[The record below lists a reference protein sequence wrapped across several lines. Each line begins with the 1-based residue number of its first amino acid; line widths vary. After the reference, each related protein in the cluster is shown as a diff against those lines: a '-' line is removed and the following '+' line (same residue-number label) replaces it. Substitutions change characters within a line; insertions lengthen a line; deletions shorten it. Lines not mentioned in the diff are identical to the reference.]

1 MDLIDLK
8 KDLQP
13 IDSEEMYDEPMY
25 SYGLCISLGREEL
38 EKLGIE
44 KLPEA
49 GGEMMIKAIAYV
61 KTVRES
67 KEQDGVEQNVELQI
81 TAMGIEP
88 FDKSGDQ
95 AEGLYGEKAATAP
108 PKAEPAAKQATYLA
122 QEVFMGKNITTPDNI
137 KFGNMPAEYRMR
149 YKKMIEEHNKR
160 EKEKKKNK
168 TKQEEFA
175 NKLYGAT
182 NK

>member
-8 KDLQP
+8 KDPQP
-13 IDSEEMYDEPMY
+13 VDSNEMYEEPMY

-49 GGEMMIKAIAYV
+49 GSEMMIKGIAYV

-67 KEQDGVEQNVELQI
+67 KEKDGVEQNVELQI

-108 PKAEPAAKQATYLA
+108 PKAEPATKTATYLA
-122 QEVFMGKNITTPDNI
+122 QEVIMGKKDIKTPGNI
-137 KFGNMPAEYRMR
+137 KFGDMSATARMNYLR
-149 YKKMIEEHNKR
+149 MLD
-160 EKEKKKNK
+160 KKNK
-168 TKQEEFA
+168 EEEEKKLK
-175 NKLYGAT
+175 KLY
-182 NK
+182 NKSNMGGK

>member
-8 KDLQP
+8 KDPQP
-13 IDSEEMYDEPMY
+13 IDSNEMYEEPMY

-49 GGEMMIKAIAYV
+49 GSEMMIKGLAYV

-67 KEQDGVEQNVELQI
+67 KEKDGVEQNVELQI

-108 PKAEPAAKQATYLA
+108 PKAEPATKTATYLA
-122 QEVFMGKNITTPDNI
+122 QEVIMGKDIKTPDNI
-137 KFGNMPAEYRMR
+137 KFGDMSATARMNYLR
-149 YKKMIEEHNKR
+149 MLDKKRQEE
-160 EKEKKKNK
+160 EEKKLK
-168 TKQEEFA
+168 
-175 NKLYGAT
+175 KLY
-182 NK
+182 NKSNMGGKK

>member
-8 KDLQP
+8 KDPQP
-13 IDSEEMYDEPMY
+13 VDSKEMYEEPMY

-49 GGEMMIKAIAYV
+49 GSEMMIKAIAYV

-67 KEQDGVEQNVELQI
+67 KEKDGVEQNVELQI
-81 TAMGIEP
+81 CAMGIEP

-108 PKAEPAAKQATYLA
+108 PKAEPATKTATYLA
-122 QEVFMGKNITTPDNI
+122 QEVIMGKDIKTPDNI
-137 KFGNMPAEYRMR
+137 KFGDMSATARMNYLR
-149 YKKMIEEHNKR
+149 MLDKKRQEDE
-160 EKEKKKNK
+160 EKKLK
-168 TKQEEFA
+168 
-175 NKLYGAT
+175 KLY
-182 NK
+182 NKSKMGGK

>member
-8 KDLQP
+8 KDPQP
-13 IDSEEMYDEPMY
+13 IDSNEMYEEPMY

-49 GGEMMIKAIAYV
+49 GSEMMIKAIAYV

-67 KEQDGVEQNVELQI
+67 KEKDGVEQNVELQI
-81 TAMGIEP
+81 CAMGIEP

-95 AEGLYGEKAATAP
+95 AEGLYGKKAATAP
-108 PKAEPAAKQATYLA
+108 PKAEPATKTATYLA
-122 QEVFMGKNITTPDNI
+122 QEVIMGKNIKTPDNI
-137 KFGNMPAEYRMR
+137 KFGDMSATARMNYLR
-149 YKKMIEEHNKR
+149 MLDKKRQEDE
-160 EKEKKKNK
+160 EKKLK
-168 TKQEEFA
+168 
-175 NKLYGAT
+175 KLY
-182 NK
+182 NKSNMGGK

>member
-1 MDLIDLK
+1 MDLIDLQ
-8 KDLQP
+8 KDPQP
-13 IDSEEMYDEPMY
+13 IDSEEMYDQPMY

-49 GGEMMIKAIAYV
+49 GSEMMIKAFAYV

-95 AEGLYGEKAATAP
+95 AEGLYGDRPAP
-108 PKAEPAAKQATYLA
+108 TPKATPVAETSTYLA
-122 QEVFMGKNITTPDNI
+122 
-137 KFGNMPAEYRMR
+137 
-149 YKKMIEEHNKR
+149 
-160 EKEKKKNK
+160 
-168 TKQEEFA
+168 
-175 NKLYGAT
+175 
-182 NK
+182 